1 MAALLKRVLFV
12 TPEMSDFVQCG
23 GLGAVS
29 SALPRALRS
38 HFDVRILIPGY
49 PQVLDKCQT
58 MEIVGHVGQQ
68 AGLPACDVALTELSD
83 GLKVYV
89 LLCPALYERPGTPYL
104 DGASVDWRDNDVRF
118 ARLSSAAAEI
128 AIGNV
133 DEDWSAQ
140 LLHCND
146 WPTALAAA
154 YLRWRG
160 SPIPSLLTIHNL
172 AYQGLFPYD
181 ALGRIAA
188 PESAFTIDGME
199 FYGQLSFLKGG
210 IAFADHVTTVSE
222 TYAQEITQPENGC
235 GLHGLLSRRAAQNRL
250 TGILNG
256 IDESW
261 DPRISPFLAASFEPG
276 DWRGKRANG
285 DVVRQEFGL
294 ALSRGPLFSVV
305 SRLVQQKGI
314 DLVVS
319 AGEAIVANGGQIVIL
334 GKGEPAIEDAAV
346 ALAARFPRQ
355 VGVRIGFEEGLGRR
369 MFAGSD
375 FLLMP
380 SRFEPCGLS
389 QMYAH
394 RFGTLPVAHRTGG
407 LAETIEDGRSG
418 FLFSE
423 SSEGTFG
430 AAVGRAIE
438 SFVARRR
445 LNGMRR
451 YAMSKDYGWKRSAD
465 VYASLYARV
474 LGNRAPRA
482 HAA

>member
-1 MAALLKRVLFV
+1 MTALSKRVLFV

-38 HFDVRILIPGY
+38 SYDIRVLVPGY
-49 PQVLDKCQT
+49 PEVLAKCPQL
-58 MEIVGHVGQQ
+58 ECVGQVGAQ
-68 AGLPACDVALTELSD
+68 AGLPACDVGLCELPD
-83 GLKVYV
+83 GLQVYV
-89 LLCPALYERPGTPYL
+89 LLCSALYERPGTPYV
-104 DGASVDWRDNDVRF
+104 DAASVDWRDNDVRF

-133 DEDWSAQ
+133 DETWSAH

-172 AYQGLFPYD
+172 AYQGLFGYD
-181 ALGRIAA
+181 SLGRVAA
-188 PESAFTIDGME
+188 PDSAFTIDGME
-199 FYGQLSFLKGG
+199 FYGQVSFLKGG
-210 IAFADHVTTVSE
+210 IAFADHVTTVSA
-222 TYAQEITQPENGC
+222 TYAQEITRPEHGC
-235 GLHGLLSRRAAQNRL
+235 GLHGLLSRRAAENRL

-261 DPRISPFLAASFEPG
+261 DPRVSPFLAASFDAG

-294 ALSRGPLFSVV
+294 AVSRGPLFSVV
-305 SRLVQQKGI
+305 SRLVHQKGI
-314 DLVVS
+314 DLVLS
-319 AGEAIVANGGQIVIL
+319 AGEAIVANGGQVVIL
-334 GKGEPAIEDAAV
+334 GKGEPEVEAA
-346 ALAARFPRQ
+346 ALALAGRFPGQ
-355 VGVRIGFEEGLGRR
+355 VGVRIGFEEALSRR

-423 SSEGTFG
+423 ASEGAFG

-438 SFVARRR
+438 SFLAKRR

-451 YAMSKDYGWKRSAD
+451 NAMSKDYGWSRSAG
-465 VYASLYARV
+465 VYDTLYARV
-474 LGNRAPRA
+474 MGNRSVSVRA
-482 HAA
+482 A

>member
-1 MAALLKRVLFV
+1 MISLSKRVLFV

-29 SALPRALRS
+29 SALPRALQQSYDIR
-38 HFDVRILIPGY
+38 VLIPGY
-49 PQVLDKCQT
+49 PQVLAKCGP
-58 MEIVGHVGQQ
+58 MEIVGAVGAQ
-68 AGLPACDVALTELSD
+68 AGLPPCDIALTETAD

-89 LLCPALYERPGTPYL
+89 LLSADLYERAGTPYV
-104 DGASVDWRDNDVRF
+104 DADSVDWRDNDVRF

-133 DEDWSAQ
+133 DDNWSAH

-146 WPTALAAA
+146 WPTALAAG

-172 AYQGLFPYD
+172 AYQGLFSYD
-181 ALGRIAA
+181 TLGRIAA

-199 FYGQLSFLKGG
+199 FYGHLSFLKTG

-222 TYAQEITQPENGC
+222 TYAQEITRPEFGC
-235 GLHGLLSRRAAQNRL
+235 GLHGLLSRRASEHRL

-261 DPRISPFLAASFEPG
+261 DPRVSPFLAASFEAG

-294 ALSRGPLFSVV
+294 AVSRGPLFSVV

-314 DLVVS
+314 DLVVA

-334 GKGEPAIEDAAV
+334 GKGEPEIEAA
-346 ALAARFPRQ
+346 ATSLAARFPQ
-355 VGVRIGFEEGLGRR
+355 HVGVHIGFEEGLGRR
-369 MFAGSD
+369 VLAGSD

-394 RFGTLPVAHRTGG
+394 RLGTLPVARRVGG

-423 SSEGTFG
+423 SSEGAFG

-438 SFVARRR
+438 SFIAKRR

-451 YAMSKDYGWKRSAD
+451 YAMSKDYGWRRSAD
-465 VYASLYARV
+465 VYDTLYTRV
-474 LGNRAPRA
+474 IGNRNVGARA
-482 HAA
+482 A